1 MIGRRASWASRC
13 RVYVAACITRVL
25 RFDQIENAMRPP
37 QIMKGYEVLLLGWQ
51 GIFAGNFAWTA
62 NVFLLASAL
71 LLLTSHAR
79 AAAICAGIALL
90 FALQTL
96 LLLGARVIADE
107 GGVTHMTMSRLYVG
121 FYLWIASIAVMLV
134 GSLWRKG

>member
-1 MIGRRASWASRC
+1 MVGVALLA
-13 RVYVAACITRVL
+13 YVAACIAPVM

-51 GIFAGNFAWTA
+51 GMFVGNFAWTA
-62 NVFLLASAL
+62 NVLLLASAL
-71 LLLTSHAR
+71 LLWTSHAR
-79 AAAICAGIALL
+79 AAAICAGLALL
-90 FALQTL
+90 VALQTL
-96 LLLGARVIADE
+96 MLLGARVIADE

-121 FYLWIASIAVMLV
+121 FYLWIASIAVMLA

>member
-1 MIGRRASWASRC
+1 MT
-13 RVYVAACITRVL
+13 YVAACVAPVL

-51 GIFAGNFAWTA
+51 GIFVGNFAWIA
-62 NVFLLASAL
+62 NVLLLASAL

-79 AAAICAGIALL
+79 AASICAGIALVV
-90 FALQTL
+90 ALQTL
-96 LLLGARVIADE
+96 MLLGARVIADE
-107 GGVTHMTMSRLYVG
+107 GGVTHMAMSRLYVG
-121 FYLWIASIAVMLV
+121 FYLWIASIAVVLA